1 MNVMLGDDNDSSS
14 FRAVFRSLFQQV
26 IGETGVRVLEYHFR
40 RLSSSDMYSLL
51 SEDPGEFY
59 RVLTRFFGAG
69 AKAFLRIIASELVT
83 RYELDDISVD
93 ELMGIL
99 TGERAGS
106 RKKLVELIARIRS
119 KRGES

>member
-1 MNVMLGDDNDSSS
+1 MLGDDNDSSS

-119 KRGES
+119 KGGES